1 MEIRNHF
8 DEVFIELNEKE
19 LILKKR
25 FRTLKLDREYLQGAY
40 LDNAYKMIILYKD
53 KPINFSV
60 VNVKEEGKI
69 KIKELVD
76 IINAKG
82 NVFIT
87 KSIGDFSFIWWI
99 ILIQKIISSIIL
111 SIGNKDIVND
121 GIDEI
126 GYNMIWIIISL
137 ILVIKSSFK
146 YKTIIYNLDDNMIE
160 YYDWKLQKQKVS
172 SSFKNKKYSFKKS
185 VIGYKFKAKGTRK
198 SLISVV
204 EYPQLYTKK
213 LEKLLDKE

>member
-99 ILIQKIISSIIL
+99 GLLQNIIKTIMLIIENRGI
-111 SIGNKDIVND
+111 NEIV
-121 GIDEI
+121 
-126 GYNMIWIIISL
+126 YNMIWGL
-137 ILVIKSSFK
+137 IFLVLVIKSRMK
-146 YKTIIYNLDDNMIE
+146 YKTILYNLEDNMIE

>member
-25 FRTLKLDREYLQGAY
+25 FRRLKLDREYLQGAY

-60 VNVKEEGKI
+60 VNVKEDGKI

-99 ILIQKIISSIIL
+99 GLLQNIIKTIMLIIENRGI
-111 SIGNKDIVND
+111 NEIV
-121 GIDEI
+121 
-126 GYNMIWIIISL
+126 YNMIWGL
-137 ILVIKSSFK
+137 IFLVLVIKSRMK
-146 YKTIIYNLDDNMIE
+146 YKTILYNLEDNMIE